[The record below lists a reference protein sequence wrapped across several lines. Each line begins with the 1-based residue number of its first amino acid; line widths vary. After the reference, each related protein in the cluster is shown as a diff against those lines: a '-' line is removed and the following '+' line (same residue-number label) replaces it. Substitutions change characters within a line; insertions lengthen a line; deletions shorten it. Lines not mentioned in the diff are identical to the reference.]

1 MDLLLFFPCK
11 MIIAIGLLHLK
22 KIENATIWIIILLEW
37 KQQQKRFPFPLWGS
51 ICKEHYVM
59 NWKLSYNV
67 FVCRKETLIYT
78 KKKER
83 EREKLRE
90 RDRNTLKSWKLCELK
105 ESIYSPSSIPLLLL
119 SGPSWLVATLC
130 ISQWIGDPHE
140 VSSNSLHS
148 YYFIIESMCFM
159 MLHRCAQ
166 RGLKL
171 SIAAWPHLAQ

>member
-1 MDLLLFFPCK
+1 MLIYERVFNAPLL
-11 MIIAIGLLHLK
+11 ANVGVQNK
-22 KIENATIWIIILLEW
+22 KWNIFKKTAKENFSSLSSFLEPERVFW

-83 EREKLRE
+83 EREREKLRE

-105 ESIYSPSSIPLLLL
+105 ESIHSPSSIPLLLL
-119 SGPSWLVATLC
+119 SDYGGVCVVQLLVAWAWAT
-130 ISQWIGDPHE
+130 P
-140 VSSNSLHS
+140 LHTRS
-148 YYFIIESMCFM
+148 CTWTITYMAILRHFKIWYIYIK
-159 MLHRCAQ
+159 H
-166 RGLKL
+166 
-171 SIAAWPHLAQ
+171 